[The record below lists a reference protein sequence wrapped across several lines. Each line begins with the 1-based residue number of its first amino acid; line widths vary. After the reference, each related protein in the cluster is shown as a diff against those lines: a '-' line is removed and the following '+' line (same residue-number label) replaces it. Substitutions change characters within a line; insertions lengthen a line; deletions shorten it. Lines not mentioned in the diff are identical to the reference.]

1 MSCDFQ
7 AYDLFR
13 VPCSNAGQG
22 SQCRPVGLGR
32 HVGPSAIPRKYPAII
47 LGTESHGGN
56 SKDHN
61 YPRRQDY
68 SLYYEAHERI
78 LQPPQ
83 KTTWQAAQPSS
94 RPAI

>member
-32 HVGPSAIPRKYPAII
+32 HVGPSAIPRKFPV
-47 LGTESHGGN
+47 LGTESHGRN
-56 SKDHN
+56 SKEHN
-61 YPRRQDY
+61 YPRPHDY
-68 SLYYEAHERI
+68 SLYYGAHQRTSE
-78 LQPPQ
+78 PPQ
-83 KTTWQAAQPSS
+83 ETTRQATQPNS
-94 RPAI
+94 RPAT